1 MKTGEKNVRILYT
14 SDIHGRLF
22 ARPGEAG
29 LDETGRE
36 FRRDGNTLIFDGG
49 DLLQG
54 GTAGTFFAREIWAGE
69 GMGDE
74 TERGKAARPPGRELP
89 PPPAAQVM
97 NGCGYDAVTL
107 GNHDFNYGLPYLTYY
122 LTSLNAVCLCA
133 NIHSR
138 AGILPVE
145 ESRIFTLENGLRI
158 GVFGLCTD
166 ALAGWEREETIRQL
180 CIEKPLAAARRVL
193 GGLRG
198 RCDVTVCIYHG
209 GFEEDPA
216 TGEVLD
222 DSGENA
228 ACELCREPGL
238 DLLLTGHQHLRE
250 PGRPLYGSYAVQP
263 GCFLGCY
270 AEVTG
275 TVGMAGE
282 IRFASRLKDGTAV
295 EAAPPMPLP
304 ADSPPALSSLR
315 QALENWESRRIGTLP
330 APIPIQDRVYMALHG
345 SALADFINQVQMAVT
360 GAQIS
365 ATYLSNTALGLP
377 AEVRVADV
385 FLAYTS
391 ANTLCTVRCSG
402 AVLRSA
408 LEWTAEFLNVE
419 SGSFRID
426 RRFLRPKPRYFHYDF
441 YAGIDYRL
449 DFSREPGSRV
459 VRLRYGGR
467 DILPEDSFTLCITNY
482 RRAGGDGYG
491 MFRACELLEADP
503 VPVAEHIIGYL
514 SAL

>member
-1 MKTGEKNVRILYT
+1 MGERTFRILYT

-22 ARPGEAG
+22 ARPGETG
-29 LDETGRE
+29 LDMAGRE
-36 FRRDGNTLIFDGG
+36 FNKDGNTLIFDGG

-54 GTAGTFFAREIWAGE
+54 GTAGTFFVRQF
-69 GMGDE
+69 
-74 TERGKAARPPGRELP
+74 RELEMKREPHP
-89 PPPAAQVM
+89 PHPAAQVM
-97 NGCGYDAVTL
+97 NVCGYDAVTL
-107 GNHDFNYGLPYLTYY
+107 GNHDFNYGLSYLADY
-122 LTSLNAVCLCA
+122 LASLHAVSLCA
-133 NIHSR
+133 NIYSR

-198 RCDVTVCIYHG
+198 RCHVTVCIYHG
-209 GFEEDPA
+209 GFEEDSG

-222 DSGENA
+222 DSGENV
-228 ACELCREPGL
+228 ACALCREQGL
-238 DLLLTGHQHLRE
+238 DLVLTGHQHLRE
-250 PGRPLYGSYAVQP
+250 PGRPLYGSYAIQP
-263 GCFLGCY
+263 GCFCGCY

-275 TVGMAGE
+275 SVGATGE
-282 IRFASRLKDGTAV
+282 IRFASRLKEVGAV
-295 EAAPPMPLP
+295 GADSLTPLP
-304 ADSPPALSSLR
+304 ADSSLALSGLR
-315 QALENWESRRIGTLP
+315 QALENWESRRICTLP
-330 APIPIQDRVYMALHG
+330 APIPIQDRVHMALYG
-345 SALADFINQVQMAVT
+345 SALADFINRVQLAVT

-365 ATYLSNTALGLP
+365 ATCLSNTALGLP
-377 AEVRVADV
+377 AEVCVADV
-385 FLAYTS
+385 FFAYTS

-408 LEWTAEFLNVE
+408 LEWTAEFLNE
-419 SGSFRID
+419 ENGGFGIAG
-426 RRFLRPKPRYFHYDF
+426 RFLQPKPRYFHYDF
-441 YAGIDYRL
+441 YTGIDYRL

-459 VRLRYGGR
+459 VRLKYGGR

-503 VPVAEHIIGYL
+503 VPVAEHIVEYL
-514 SAL
+514 SGL